1 MVTLVILTIMIIG
14 FIGGWLRADLVALLG
29 LLLLVLT
36 NQLTPV
42 EAMAG
47 FSNSVVLMIAGL
59 FIVGAGLFHT
69 GLAERLGAALIP
81 YAKGSEVRLF
91 LVLMVTVTL
100 LSSLMSNTGTVA
112 LLIPVVLAMSRQIGT
127 SPAKLL
133 MPLAFFSSIGGTM
146 TLIGTPPN
154 LVAAETLR
162 NTSAGTLGFFA
173 LFPIGLVMAV
183 VGLLYFHV
191 IGNRLLGTNEVR
203 PSAMHRSAV
212 PHISLFAFILSK
224 GHPLIGRT
232 IRDVN
237 WSRDGLIV
245 VGEQEKSVTHRFVT
259 ARAETRLIEGKVYV
273 SGAEA
278 DVRRIAR
285 REGVAVE
292 QVDLKAVY
300 GKAGG
305 VAVFTIPTDSP
316 LVGRCLSD
324 SHLRNEYRLNVL
336 QVIRPNEE
344 IALTRLKDVPLERGD
359 MLVAQGEWDDLERAG
374 DETALLLANERV
386 TDVANRAVSERHQLA
401 AGLIMLMMIALLV
414 FEWVDPTVAVWLAAL
429 AMVLTGAV
437 RHMDV
442 AYESIQWSSLLLIA
456 AMIPVGQA
464 LDNAGIMSWLV
475 TWISDSFGQA
485 GPVLVLVAIFL
496 ATMALSQII
505 SNTATAVLFAPLAV
519 SLAAALHVSPVPLVV
534 AVAIAA
540 SLAFMTPFGSPT
552 NAMVFG
558 IGGYRFF
565 DFVKVGLPLQVVT
578 AVIAIFT
585 ILLLFP
591 F

>member
-14 FIGGWLRADLVALLG
+14 FIGGWLRADLVALIG

-81 YAKGSEVRLF
+81 FAKGSEVRLF

-112 LLIPVVLAMSRQIGT
+112 LLIPVVLAMSRQMGT

-154 LVAAETLR
+154 LVAAEALR

-173 LFPIGLVMAV
+173 LLPIGLVMAV
-183 VGLLYFHV
+183 VGLFYFYV
-191 IGNRLLGTNEVR
+191 IGNRLLGTSDVR
-203 PSAMHRSAV
+203 AAAMPRLAV
-212 PHISLFAFILSK
+212 PHVSLFALSLSK

-232 IRDVN
+232 LRDVN

-273 SGAEA
+273 SGAET
-278 DVRRIAR
+278 DVRRIAG

-292 QVDLKAVY
+292 QVDLKVVY

-359 MLVAQGEWDDLERAG
+359 MLVAQGEWSDLERAG
-374 DETALLLANERV
+374 DETSLLLANERV

-401 AGLIMLMMIALLV
+401 AGLIMLLMVTLLV

-442 AYESIQWSSLLLIA
+442 AYESIQWSSLLLIT

-464 LDNAGIMSWLV
+464 LDNAGIMAWLV
-475 TWISDSFGQA
+475 TWISDSFAQA
-485 GPVLVLVAIFL
+485 GPVWVLVAIFL

-519 SLAAALHVSPVPLVV
+519 SLAAALQVSPVPFVV

-585 ILLLFP
+585 ILLIFP

>member
-1 MVTLVILTIMIIG
+1 MVTLVILAVMIIG
-14 FIGGWLRADLVALLG
+14 FIGGWLRADLVALIG

-91 LVLMVTVTL
+91 LVLMVTVTF

-112 LLIPVVLAMSRQIGT
+112 LLIPVVLAMSRQMGT

-162 NTSAGTLGFFA
+162 GAGGALGFFA
-173 LFPIGLVMAV
+173 LLPIGLVVAV
-183 VGLLYFHV
+183 VGLLYFYV
-191 IGNRLLGTNEVR
+191 VGNRLLGAGDVR
-203 PSAMHRSAV
+203 SSAAHPLMIPQVAV
-212 PHISLFAFILSK
+212 YALSITK
-224 GHPLIGRT
+224 GHRLVGQT
-232 IRDVN
+232 LSDVK
-237 WSRDGLIV
+237 WSRDGLVV
-245 VGEQEKSVTHRFVT
+245 VGEHRKGVVHRFIT
-259 ARAETRLIEGKVYV
+259 ARADTVLTEGRVLV
-273 SGAEA
+273 SGDET
-278 DVRRIAR
+278 DVHRIAR
-285 REGVAVE
+285 QEGLVVE
-292 QVDLKAVY
+292 PVNVKDVY
-300 GKAGG
+300 GKESG

-316 LVGRCLSD
+316 LVGRCLSE
-324 SHLRNEYRLNVL
+324 SRLRNEYRLNVL
-336 QVIRPNEE
+336 QVVRPNEE
-344 IALTRLKDVPLERGD
+344 IAITRLKDVPLERGD
-359 MLVAQGEWDDLERAG
+359 MLVAQGEWADLERVG
-374 DETALLLANERV
+374 NETHLLLANEHV

-401 AGLIMLMMIALLV
+401 AGLIMLGMVTLLV

-437 RHMDV
+437 RQMDV
-442 AYESIQWSSLLLIA
+442 AYQSIQWSSLLLIA

-464 LDNAGIMSWLV
+464 LDNAGIMAWLV
-475 TWISDSFGQA
+475 TWISESFGQA
-485 GPVLVLVAIFL
+485 GPVWVLVALFV
-496 ATMALSQII
+496 ATMVLSQII
-505 SNTATAVLFAPLAV
+505 SNTATAVLFAPLAL
-519 SLAAALHVSPVPLVV
+519 SLASALQVSPVPLVV

-585 ILLLFP
+585 ILFIFP